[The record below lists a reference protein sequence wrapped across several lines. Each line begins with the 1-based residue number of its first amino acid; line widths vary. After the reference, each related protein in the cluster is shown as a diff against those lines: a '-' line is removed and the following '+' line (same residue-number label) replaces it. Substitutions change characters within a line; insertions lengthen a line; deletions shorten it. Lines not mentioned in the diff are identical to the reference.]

1 LTDSQEERVVT
12 DVRKIEERG
21 RTFRAGVL
29 LYLACIAVCGIFFA
43 LGFLVGF
50 NERGSHSAPSTE
62 VVTGPSVIPPT
73 INAPPDSGQQIPS
86 PDTSGD
92 RTAPNAEPETEI
104 IPSTPNQP
112 SQAAAENPSSAASS
126 KKKHKA
132 EEAPAPPPAQSAAHG
147 DVGEGIILQVAAL
160 RTKDDAETM
169 VNLLRGRGYAVFMST
184 PQKSHAEDSL
194 YRVEVGPYRTRAEA
208 DKARDKLVQ
217 DGFKPFI
224 KH

>member
-1 LTDSQEERVVT
+1 MVT
-12 DVRKIEERG
+12 DVRKVEERG

-29 LYLACIAVCGIFFA
+29 LYLACIAVCGIFFS

-50 NERGSHSAPSTE
+50 NERGSHTAPGTE

-73 INAPPDSGQQIPS
+73 INTPPDSGQQIPA

-92 RTAPNAEPETEI
+92 HSAPNTEPETEI
-104 IPSTPNQP
+104 IPSTPNQAM
-112 SQAAAENPSSAASS
+112 AAPTANPSSATSS
-126 KKKHKA
+126 EKKHKSKA
-132 EEAPAPPPAQSAAHG
+132 EEAPAPPPARLASHG
-147 DVGEGIILQVAAL
+147 DAGEGIILQVAAL

-184 PQKSHAEDSL
+184 PQKSHTEDSL

-208 DKARDKLVQ
+208 DKVRDKLVQ
-217 DGFKPFI
+217 DGFKPFV